1 MSTVPKFKL
10 YFKFPYFSN
19 STSIFSKD
27 LNKLLNRYYP
37 QLDCTPVYTNN
48 FSIKSILTHK
58 ERLPSRL
65 CSCIIYNYKCPFC
78 EDQYIGSTVR
88 QFYCRY
94 AEHKAI
100 SPRSN
105 LLVQSPVFSAIRE
118 HENKTGHNATF
129 EQFKI
134 LRTTRQYNIRLLET
148 LYIHK
153 EKPSLNT

>member
-1 MSTVPKFKL
+1 MSNLQRSVYWQHRP
-10 YFKFPYFSN
+10 P
-19 STSIFSKD
+19 I
-27 LNKLLNRYYP
+27 LL
-37 QLDCTPVYTNN
+37 
-48 FSIKSILTHK
+48 
-58 ERLPSRL
+58 
-65 CSCIIYNYKCPFC
+65 
-78 EDQYIGSTVR
+78 
-88 QFYCRY
+88 Y

-105 LLVQSPVFSAIRE
+105 LPVQSPVFSAIRE

-153 EKPSLNT
+153 KKPSLNTGAPYQLSILH